1 MPVLSP
7 FTESD
12 ALYATR
18 RALMQ
23 VMVLVPVGLQV
34 IIGGANFESL
44 STLSR
49 TAVVATVLIA
59 GIGLAASGSE
69 FGLWLLGFTYLPL
82 LALPVLEPE
91 SSPAWL
97 ATTTHAAYTGLMFVL
112 LLPRVIGVIP
122 PMLAAGYLGWV
133 WSFEPEN
140 IFPGGLAVAG
150 GWIQVLQTANIAF
163 TMWLF
168 WHPLRHRAALRDQRS
183 RDRVDVM
190 ERAEVV
196 RQRSVLWR
204 QAAVGLHESLLN
216 SIRYVLRADQIDG
229 LRLRT
234 QLTSEAEAPEPEPL
248 ADASLRQVIDALLI
262 DAKTWGIDANVG
274 DIPNV
279 RFPSR
284 VFDALR
290 AAIGDL
296 VRNAVVHGG
305 ATAFDGRFTI
315 ESGQLV
321 SSIRSNQTTPAMI
334 PTATGI
340 GTSLVL
346 QDMLPEVGGTWALHP
361 DGFGF
366 DIRVPVDA
374 GRRRRPFRPFDDG
387 RLLISAPIAGTT
399 VVGVGY
405 FWLLLAENRYQAL
418 AGLLGI
424 AGVVLVVLTILR
436 QRRLDVLQALFVMA
450 LPAAVPWLVQRDA
463 NFCEDIQ
470 LLSPAINIAGF
481 TIVAVSLWSPSWT
494 GVIGSWVWGIG
505 TFAMLPGVSAEC
517 ASALS
522 LPLSNVMFVL
532 PIIVFATYQSV
543 RAYDRSRNTITG
555 IREDEVRARARA
567 AVANEIDRT
576 LRDEITRAR
585 SILFD
590 LAAGAEFTPGL
601 RHDLALLDARIRAA
615 LQVRPDEAGILA
627 RTAAFFIAE
636 ATSNGIVVRVR
647 SLIDSRDMRPIPL
660 PLYQALLKAMLDSG
674 DAEPSVQVFTDGE
687 REYLTLHVSE
697 AGLAA
702 ANLQPGS
709 RLEFDDFT
717 LDVDERDGESPLVA
731 IVASRALSATPAVA

>member
-1 MPVLSP
+1 MPVMTP

-23 VMVLVPVGLQV
+23 VMVLVPVALQV
-34 IIGGANFESL
+34 IIGGTNFESL

-69 FGLWLLGFTYLPL
+69 SGLRLLSLTYVPL
-82 LALPVLEPE
+82 LALPVLEPT
-91 SSPAWL
+91 SNPPWL
-97 ATTTHAAYTGLMFVL
+97 ATTTHAAYAALMLVL
-112 LLPRVIGVIP
+112 LLPRVIGLVAP
-122 PMLAAGYLGWV
+122 LLAGIYLTWV
-133 WSFEPEN
+133 WSFEPQN
-140 IFPGGLAVAG
+140 MFPGGLAVAG
-150 GWIQVLQTANIAF
+150 GWIQILQTSNIAF

-183 RDRVDVM
+183 RARVDVM

-216 SIRYVLRADQIDG
+216 SIRYVMRADRIDG

-234 QLTSEAEAPEPEPL
+234 QLSSEAEAPEPEPL
-248 ADASLRQVIDALLI
+248 ADASLRQVIDALLL
-262 DAKTWGIDANVG
+262 DAKTWGIEANVG
-274 DIPNV
+274 ELPNV
-279 RFPSR
+279 RFSSA

-290 AAIGDL
+290 AAIGEL

-305 ATAFDGRFTI
+305 ATSFEGRFTI
-315 ESGQLV
+315 ENGQLV
-321 SSIRSNQTTPAMI
+321 SSIRSNQVTPATI

-346 QDMLPEVGGTWALHP
+346 QDMLPEVGGTWAMHP

-366 DIRVPVDA
+366 EIRVPVDA
-374 GRRRRPFRPFDDG
+374 GRRRPFRPFDDG
-387 RLLISAPIAGTT
+387 RLLISTPIAGTT

-424 AGVVLVVLTILR
+424 AGVVLVVLVIVR

-470 LLSPAINIAGF
+470 LLAPAINIAGF
-481 TIVAVSLWSPSWT
+481 TIVAVSLWSPSWA
-494 GVIGSWVWGIG
+494 GVIGYWVWGIG
-505 TFAMLPGVSAEC
+505 TLTMLPGVSAEC
-517 ASALS
+517 ASSLS

-543 RAYDRSRNTITG
+543 RAYDRSRNTMTR
-555 IREDEVRARARA
+555 IRDGEVRARARA
-567 AVANEIDRT
+567 AVTNEIDRT

-590 LAAGAEFTPGL
+590 LAGGAEFTPEM
-601 RHDLALLDARIRAA
+601 RRDLALLDARIRAA

-636 ATSNGIVVRVR
+636 ATSKGIVVRVR
-647 SLIDSRDMRPIPL
+647 SLADSRDMRPIPL
-660 PLYQALLKAMLDSG
+660 PLYQALLKALLDSD
-674 DAEPSVQVFTDGE
+674 DAEPSVQVFTDGQ

-702 ANLQPGS
+702 AQLRPGS
-709 RLEFDDFT
+709 RLELDDFT
-717 LDVDERDGESPLVA
+717 LDVDELDGESPMVA
-731 IVASRALSATPAVA
+731 IVASRALSAAPAIA